1 MDKYGQNSRTR
12 KNNDSQKKKRMSYE
26 SPMMTKDMSKSM
38 NLFSLPH
45 KIPFII
51 YRVKIHFFFK
61 FVIAV
66 NTIFLPVPG
75 TNVFSLTPTNWKTVF
90 TISSLV
96 LATPSPITNHAHIRQ
111 HFSPSYAAP
120 YILLIHGYI
129 RYSPSFYTGWRSCVR
144 IGCFRQQ

>member
-1 MDKYGQNSRTR
+1 
-12 KNNDSQKKKRMSYE
+12 MSYE
-26 SPMMTKDMSKSM
+26 SPMTKDMSKAM

-51 YRVKIHFFFK
+51 NRVKIHYFSK

-66 NTIFLPVPG
+66 DTIFLPIPG
-75 TNVFSLTPTNWKTVF
+75 TNIFSLTPTNRKTVF

-129 RYSPSFYTGWRSCVR
+129 RYAPSFYAGRRSCIR
-144 IGCFRQQ
+144 IVCFGLQ